1 LHFCNAI
8 LHKILFEMYMT
19 AFWLTLGFTIGI
31 FGLTFAQNKKIPQVN
46 IVMTISSPIDTAFG
60 YIVPVKLSRIFKKYK
75 RFPAITKTNETELW
89 NKAGLT
95 RTVYFEDGITAN
107 ESLITV
113 ETNKSFSYK
122 IEKFTSSL
130 RKLAKRIEG
139 EWLFTDL
146 SNGQT
151 KIEWTYKIIPKNGF
165 TRILIKWFVLKDLKV
180 LLNNA
185 LTILKEDLEN
195 GEYKNADR

>member
-1 LHFCNAI
+1 
-8 LHKILFEMYMT
+8 MYMT